1 VSTSIYLDIIFLLI
15 WINRVKYT
23 HLIERNPIM
32 ELLIGLVA
40 LIVIGYFL
48 FFYKKPDE
56 AQSTTTPETTSAPY
70 KVLEPAATTPIPLV
84 VEEVQPVAEAK
95 VDPVAVALDL
105 EPLTLSA
112 TAETAKKPRKPRAPK
127 AETTTKPAAKK
138 AAPVKKAAV
147 KKPAVKKTVSK
158 KA

>member
-1 VSTSIYLDIIFLLI
+1 
-15 WINRVKYT
+15 
-23 HLIERNPIM
+23 M

-56 AQSTTTPETTSAPY
+56 AQSTTTPEPTSAPY
-70 KVLEPAATTPIPLV
+70 KVPEPAATTPIPLV

-138 AAPVKKAAV
+138 QPLLRRPLLKNQLLRRLFQRRPNSLASLCNAKLAKFLPLDSAMM
-147 KKPAVKKTVSK
+147 SN
-158 KA
+158 

>member
-1 VSTSIYLDIIFLLI
+1 
-15 WINRVKYT
+15 
-23 HLIERNPIM
+23 
-32 ELLIGLVA
+32 
-40 LIVIGYFL
+40 
-48 FFYKKPDE
+48 
-56 AQSTTTPETTSAPY
+56 
-70 KVLEPAATTPIPLV
+70 LV